1 MSRFQVTVP
10 TAKRRFCI
18 LEKEQFNSPI
28 AYVLCAKCYLK
39 QVWCKLLT
47 ETYHGIFSSPHILLI
62 FSILSLYKA
71 CFFS

>member
-47 ETYHGIFSSPHILLI
+47 KRLIMESSAHPIF
-62 FSILSLYKA
+62 F
-71 CFFS
+71 